1 MNAIDRDI
9 ALSDLQIAVVRVLW
23 RNGETSVTDIAK
35 VLGDE
40 RGLKHTTVAT
50 LLTRLEKRGV
60 VEQRREG
67 RQLIYRALVSEPKAL
82 ILDEPSAGLDVVAR
96 LRFLETVRGI
106 ARQGTTIV
114 LITHHVEEVIPE
126 IGRIIF
132 LKDGRAD
139 SDGPKAAMLTSERL
153 GQLFGGPVAVD
164 RHDGYFH
171 VTTNGAAQ

>member
-23 RNGETSVTDIAK
+23 RNGETSVADIAK

-67 RQLIYRALVSEPKAL
+67 RQLIYRALVSEPQVRR
-82 ILDEPSAGLDVVAR
+82 SMVAD
-96 LRFLETVRGI
+96 LVG
-106 ARQGTTIV
+106 
-114 LITHHVEEVIPE
+114 
-126 IGRIIF
+126 
-132 LKDGRAD
+132 
-139 SDGPKAAMLTSERL
+139 S
-153 GQLFGGPVAVD
+153 LFGGDSRELVAHLVRESD
-164 RHDGYFH
+164 LAPCDLENLRKRL
-171 VTTNGAAQ
+171 ARKAP

>member
-1 MNAIDRDI
+1 MTSIDRDI

-67 RQLIYRALVSEPKAL
+67 RQLIYRALVSEPQVRR
-82 ILDEPSAGLDVVAR
+82 SMVAD
-96 LRFLETVRGI
+96 LVG
-106 ARQGTTIV
+106 
-114 LITHHVEEVIPE
+114 
-126 IGRIIF
+126 
-132 LKDGRAD
+132 
-139 SDGPKAAMLTSERL
+139 S
-153 GQLFGGPVAVD
+153 LFGGDSRELVAHLVRESELAPGD
-164 RHDGYFH
+164 LENLRKRL
-171 VTTNGAAQ
+171 ARKAP

>member
-67 RQLIYRALVSEPKAL
+67 RQLVYRALVSEPQVRR
-82 ILDEPSAGLDVVAR
+82 SMVAD
-96 LRFLETVRGI
+96 LVG
-106 ARQGTTIV
+106 
-114 LITHHVEEVIPE
+114 
-126 IGRIIF
+126 
-132 LKDGRAD
+132 
-139 SDGPKAAMLTSERL
+139 S
-153 GQLFGGPVAVD
+153 LFGGDSRELVAHLVRESD
-164 RHDGYFH
+164 LAPGDLENLRKRL
-171 VTTNGAAQ
+171 ARKAP

>member
-1 MNAIDRDI
+1 MTSMNDIDRDI

-67 RQLIYRALVSEPKAL
+67 RQLIYRALVSEPQVRR
-82 ILDEPSAGLDVVAR
+82 SMVAD
-96 LRFLETVRGI
+96 LVG
-106 ARQGTTIV
+106 
-114 LITHHVEEVIPE
+114 
-126 IGRIIF
+126 
-132 LKDGRAD
+132 
-139 SDGPKAAMLTSERL
+139 S
-153 GQLFGGPVAVD
+153 LFGGDSRELVAHLVRESD
-164 RHDGYFH
+164 LAPGDLENLRKRL
-171 VTTNGAAQ
+171 ARKAP

>member
-1 MNAIDRDI
+1 MNSIDRDI

-67 RQLIYRALVSEPKAL
+67 RQLIYRALVSEPQVRR
-82 ILDEPSAGLDVVAR
+82 SMVAD
-96 LRFLETVRGI
+96 LVG
-106 ARQGTTIV
+106 
-114 LITHHVEEVIPE
+114 
-126 IGRIIF
+126 
-132 LKDGRAD
+132 
-139 SDGPKAAMLTSERL
+139 S
-153 GQLFGGPVAVD
+153 LFGGDSRELVAHLVRESD
-164 RHDGYFH
+164 LAPGDLENLRKRLARK
-171 VTTNGAAQ
+171 TP